1 MRLSNFLVM
10 FSACA
15 LFAACAND
23 ETPDGNNLPQ
33 GNGEQAFIAVRLAAP
48 AMTRTTSFTDGSETE
63 NDVDKA
69 RFYFFDNSG
78 NAVTVGQ
85 TTGSTDINYYD
96 VTSPSFSASDPAN
109 DNVEETTTNAI
120 VVLENKTV
128 WPTQMV
134 VVLNPPT
141 ALGDASKKLS
151 DLQAAAAG
159 YAGETSGTFVMS
171 NSVYIDGANGKVDA
185 VNVEDHITNNL
196 EAAKGNPVTV
206 YVERVLARV
215 DVACTSSLE
224 TNKTDGTGTQQNKI
238 NGYSGGNGTN
248 EIQAVIK
255 GWTLAN
261 RNAESH
267 LLKSLSTWDNSTL
280 IEISKEPASS
290 WAFAT
295 WNDAANH
302 RSYWAYTDDVTATK
316 LANDSYATI
325 LSNNSTF
332 AATDYCQE
340 NTGNGKATELVAIA
354 ELQVDN
360 QPADIAKYAGQ
371 YWTVDNLLKQF
382 AEQILSDKIYY
393 KANAGDPTNVTAL
406 PADALKLRPRNSTET
421 STVAAYEAVLDLKAD
436 YQTGYTFYSDAT
448 GNNTIELTAV
458 QDILNDYKAL
468 YWKDGKT
475 YYHTTIKHTLNS
487 LSKDGVVRNHL
498 YKVSLTGVSGLGTPI
513 PGTSSDD
520 ADDDPDT
527 DDPEEKPIDPED
539 PKDENSYLAAE
550 INILSWNVIDQE
562 VELGGKTE

>member
-1 MRLSNFLVM
+1 MRLSNFLVT

-23 ETPDGNNLPQ
+23 EMPGGNNLPQ

-48 AMTRTTSFTDGSETE
+48 NAMTRMFQDGKDEE
-63 NDVDKA
+63 NAVTNA

-78 NAVTVGQ
+78 NAVTVGKAGE
-85 TTGSTDINYYD
+85 TEINYYD
-96 VTSPSFSASDPAN
+96 VTSPSFSASNPAG

-134 VVLNPPT
+134 VVLNPPST
-141 ALGDASKKLS
+141 LDNASKSLT
-151 DLQAAAAG
+151 DLRGIAAG

-185 VNVEDHITNNL
+185 VNVEDHITNNRD
-196 EAAKGNPVTV
+196 AAENNPVTV

-215 DVACTSSLE
+215 DVACTGSLE
-224 TNKTDGTGTQQNKI
+224 TNKTDGTGTQQSEI
-238 NGYSGGNGTN
+238 NGYTGQNGTN

-267 LLKSLSTWDNSTL
+267 LLKSLSIWNNSST
-280 IEISKEPASS
+280 ITVGTGS
-290 WAFAT
+290 WAFAD
-295 WNDAANH
+295 WNAATNH

-316 LANDSYATI
+316 LENDSYDDI
-325 LSNNSTF
+325 LKDNSTF
-332 AATDYCQE
+332 VETAYCQE
-340 NTGNGKATELVAIA
+340 NTGKGPATELVAIA
-354 ELQVDN
+354 ELQVDG
-360 QPADIAKYAGQ
+360 QKTDIAKYAGQ

-382 AEQILSDKIYY
+382 AEQILSGKIYY

-520 ADDDPDT
+520 TDDDPDT
-527 DDPEEKPIDPED
+527 DDPEDKPIDPED
-539 PKDENSYLAAE
+539 PKDESSYLAAE
-550 INILSWNVIDQE
+550 INILSWNVIGQE
-562 VELGGKTE
+562 VELGKD

>member
-1 MRLSNFLVM
+1 MRLSNFLVT

-23 ETPDGNNLPQ
+23 ETPGGNNLPQ

-48 AMTRTTSFTDGSETE
+48 NAMTRAFQDGKDEE
-63 NDVDKA
+63 NAVTKA

-96 VTSPSFSASDPAN
+96 VTSLSFSASTPA
-109 DNVEETTTNAI
+109 DGNVEEATDEAI

-159 YAGETSGTFVMS
+159 YDSKTSGAFVMS

-196 EAAKGNPVTV
+196 VAAKGNPVTV

-224 TNKTDGTGTQQNKI
+224 TNKTDGTGTQQSEI
-238 NGYSGGNGTN
+238 NGYTGQNGTD

-267 LLKSLSTWDNSTL
+267 LLKSLSTWGNNASITVSENPATSWTFDNWN
-280 IEISKEPASS
+280 A
-290 WAFAT
+290 AT
-295 WNDAANH
+295 NH

-316 LANDSYATI
+316 LENDSYATI
-325 LSNNSTF
+325 LTKNSTF
-332 AATDYCQE
+332 AKTAYCQE
-340 NTGNGKATELVAIA
+340 NTGNGAATELVAIA
-354 ELQVDN
+354 ELQVDGKKT
-360 QPADIAKYAGQ
+360 DIAKYAGQ
-371 YWTVDNLLKQF
+371 YWTVGNLLTQF
-382 AEQILSDKIYY
+382 ANQILAGKIYY
-393 KANAGDPTNVTAL
+393 KAASGEPTTVTAL
-406 PADALKLRPRNSTET
+406 PASVLKLRPRNSSET

-436 YQTGYTFYSDAT
+436 YQTGYTFYSDAA
-448 GNNTIELTAV
+448 GNTEINVDAV

-468 YWKDGKT
+468 YWHEGKT
-475 YYHTTIKHTLNS
+475 YYHTTIKHTLNN

-498 YKVSLTGVSGLGTPI
+498 YDISLTGVSGLGTPI

-520 ADDDPDT
+520 EDDDPGT
-527 DDPEEKPIDPED
+527 DDPDDKPIDPEN
-539 PKDENSYLAAE
+539 PDEEESFLAAE
-550 INILSWNVIDQE
+550 INILSWNVIGQE

>member
-1 MRLSNFLVM
+1 MRLSNFLVT

-23 ETPDGNNLPQ
+23 EMPDGNNLPQ

-48 AMTRTTSFTDGSETE
+48 NAMTRMFQDGKDEE
-63 NDVDKA
+63 NAVTKA

-96 VTSPSFSASDPAN
+96 VTNPSFSPSDPTS

-134 VVLNPPT
+134 VVLNPPS
-141 ALGDASKKLS
+141 ALDNASKSLT
-151 DLQAAAAG
+151 DLRGIAAG
-159 YAGETSGTFVMS
+159 YDSKTSGAFVMS

-196 EAAKGNPVTV
+196 EAAKSNPVTV

-267 LLKSLSTWDNSTL
+267 LLKSLSTWNNGST
-280 IEISKEPASS
+280 ITVGTGS
-290 WAFAT
+290 WAFAD
-295 WNDAANH
+295 WNAATNH

-316 LANDSYATI
+316 LENDSYNDI
-325 LSNNSTF
+325 LNDNSTF
-332 AATDYCQE
+332 VETAYCQE
-340 NTGNGKATELVAIA
+340 NTGDGAATELVAIA
-354 ELQVDN
+354 ELQVDG
-360 QPADIAKYAGQ
+360 QKTDIAKYAGQ
-371 YWTVDNLLKQF
+371 YWTVDNLLTQF
-382 AEQILSDKIYY
+382 ANQILAGKIYY
-393 KANAGDPTNVTAL
+393 KAASGEPITVTAL
-406 PADALKLRPRNSTET
+406 PASVLKLRPRNSTET
-421 STVAAYEAVLDLKAD
+421 SSVAAYEAVLDLKAA

-448 GNNTIELTAV
+448 GNDELQLTEV

-468 YWKDGKT
+468 YWHEGKT
-475 YYHTTIKHTLNS
+475 YYHTTIKHTLNN

-498 YKVSLTGVSGLGTPI
+498 YKVNLTGVTGLGTPI
-513 PGTSSDD
+513 PGTSSTDPGDD
-520 ADDDPDT
+520 PDDDDPD
-527 DDPEEKPIDPED
+527 DKPIDPEN
-539 PKDENSYLAAE
+539 PKEENSYLAAE
-550 INILSWNVIDQE
+550 INILSWNVIGQN
-562 VELGGKTE
+562 VELGKD

>member
-1 MRLSNFLVM
+1 MRLSNFLVT

-33 GNGEQAFIAVRLAAP
+33 GNGEQAFITVRLAAP
-48 AMTRTTSFTDGSETE
+48 NAMTRSFQDGKDEE
-63 NDVDKA
+63 NAVTKA

-96 VTSPSFSASDPAN
+96 VNSPSFSASNPTG

-141 ALGDASKKLS
+141 ALDNASKSLT
-151 DLQAAAAG
+151 DLRGIAAG
-159 YAGETSGTFVMS
+159 YDSKTSGAFVMS

-185 VNVEDHITNNL
+185 VNVEDHITNDL

-215 DVACTSSLE
+215 DVACTSNLE
-224 TNKTDGTGTQQNKI
+224 TDKTDGTGTQQSEI
-238 NGYSGGNGTN
+238 NGYSGSNGTN

-261 RNAESH
+261 RNSQSH
-267 LLKSLSTWDNSTL
+267 LLKSLSAWNNSTTFT
-280 IEISKEPASS
+280 AGNGS
-290 WAFAT
+290 WAFAN
-295 WNDAANH
+295 WNDATNH
-302 RSYWAYTDDVTATK
+302 RSYWAYTDDVTANK

-325 LSNNSTF
+325 LTNNSTF
-332 AATDYCQE
+332 AETAYCQE
-340 NTGNGKATELVAIA
+340 NTSNGAATELVAIA
-354 ELQVDN
+354 ELQVDG
-360 QPADIAKYAGQ
+360 QKTDIAKYAGQ
-371 YWTVDNLLKQF
+371 YWTVDNLLTQF
-382 AEQILSDKIYY
+382 ANQILAGKIYY
-393 KANAGDPTNVTAL
+393 KAATGEPATATAL
-406 PADALKLRPRNSTET
+406 PAGALKLRPRNSSET

-475 YYHTTIKHTLNS
+475 YYHTTIKHTLNN

-520 ADDDPDT
+520 TDDDPDT
-527 DDPEEKPIDPED
+527 DDPEDKPIDPED

-550 INILSWNVIDQE
+550 INILSWNVIGQE
-562 VELGGKTE
+562 VELGKD

>member
-1 MRLSNFLVM
+1 MRLSNFLVT

-48 AMTRTTSFTDGSETE
+48 NAMTRAFQDGKNEENAVTT
-63 NDVDKA
+63 A
-69 RFYFFDNSG
+69 RFYFFNNEG
-78 NAVTVGQ
+78 TAVTVDN
-85 TTGSTDINYYD
+85 SVNYKD
-96 VTSPSFSASDPAN
+96 VTTTFSDATSPADESG
-109 DNVEETTTNAI
+109 NVEEISNA
-120 VVLENKTV
+120 VLVLENATV
-128 WPTQMV
+128 WPEKMV

-141 ALGDASKKLS
+141 ELNASKSLS
-151 DLQAAAAG
+151 DLRAAADD
-159 YAGETSGTFVMS
+159 YASEESGKFVMS
-171 NSVYIDGANGKVDA
+171 NAVYATSSGTQVDA
-185 VNVEDHITNNL
+185 VDLAGYITNNKD
-196 EAAKGNPVTV
+196 AAEGNPVTV

-215 DVACTSSLE
+215 DVACTSNLE
-224 TNKTDGTGTQQNKI
+224 TDKTDGTGTQQNKI
-238 NGYSGGNGTN
+238 NGYSGQNGTN

-261 RNAESH
+261 RNSQSH
-267 LLKSLSTWDNSTL
+267 LLKSLSTWNNSTTFT
-280 IEISKEPASS
+280 AGNGS
-290 WAFAT
+290 WAFAN
-295 WNDAANH
+295 WNDATNH
-302 RSYWAYTDDVTATK
+302 RSYWAYTDDVTAAK
-316 LANDSYATI
+316 LTNDSYATI
-325 LSNNSTF
+325 LTNNATF

-340 NTGNGKATELVAIA
+340 NTGNGTATELVAIA
-354 ELQVDN
+354 ELQVDGV
-360 QPADIAKYAGQ
+360 ATDIAKYAGQ
-371 YWTVDNLLKQF
+371 YWTIENLLTQF
-382 AEQILSDKIYY
+382 ANQILAGKIYY
-393 KANAGDPTNVTAL
+393 KANSGDPATVTAL
-406 PADALKLRPRNSTET
+406 PAGALKLRPRNSSET

-520 ADDDPDT
+520 TDDDPDT
-527 DDPEEKPIDPED
+527 DDPEDKPIDPED

>member
-1 MRLSNFLVM
+1 MRLSNFLVT

-23 ETPDGNNLPQ
+23 ETPGGNTLPQ

-48 AMTRTTSFTDGSETE
+48 NAMTRAFQDGKDEE
-63 NDVDKA
+63 NAVTKA
-69 RFYFFDNSG
+69 RFYFLDDNG
-78 NAVTVGQ
+78 NVVSVGTYNYKDVT
-85 TTGSTDINYYD
+85 TTGFET
-96 VTSPSFSASDPAN
+96 AN
-109 DNVEETTTNAI
+109 PDENGNIEETTKEAI
-120 VVLENKTV
+120 VVLEGESKQ

-134 VVLNPPT
+134 VVLNPPS
-141 ALGDASKKLS
+141 AMDNASKTLTE
-151 DLQAAAAG
+151 LRAAADD

-171 NSVYIDGANGKVDA
+171 SSVYIDNTTKVDA
-185 VNVEDHITNNL
+185 VNIENYISTNAD
-196 EAAKGNPVTV
+196 AAKGNPVTV

-224 TNKTDGTGTQQNKI
+224 TDKTDGTGTQQNEI
-238 NGYSGGNGTN
+238 NGYSGSNGTS

-267 LLKSLSTWDNSTL
+267 LLKSLSTWDNSTS

-371 YWTVDNLLKQF
+371 YWTINNLLKQF
-382 AEQILSDKIYY
+382 AEQILAGKIYY
-393 KANAGDPTNVTAL
+393 KASTGDPSTVTAL

-436 YQTGYTFYSDAT
+436 YQTGYTFYSDAA
-448 GNNTIELTAV
+448 GSSEIQLTAV
-458 QDILNDYKAL
+458 QGILNDYKAL

-475 YYHTTIKHTLNS
+475 YYHTTIKHTLNN

-520 ADDDPDT
+520 DNDDPGTDDPD
-527 DDPEEKPIDPED
+527 DKPIDPED
-539 PKDENSYLAAE
+539 PKDESSYLAAE
-550 INILSWNVIDQE
+550 INILSWNVIGQE

>member
-1 MRLSNFLVM
+1 MRLSNFLVT

-23 ETPDGNNLPQ
+23 ETPGGNTLPQ

-48 AMTRTTSFTDGSETE
+48 NAMTRMFQDGKDEE
-63 NDVDKA
+63 NDVTKA

-78 NAVTVGQ
+78 NAVTVGKAGE
-85 TTGSTDINYYD
+85 TEINYYD
-96 VTSPSFSASDPAN
+96 VNSPSFSASNPTG

-141 ALGDASKKLS
+141 ALDNASKSLT
-151 DLQAAAAG
+151 DLRGIAAG
-159 YAGETSGTFVMS
+159 YDSKTSGAFVMS

-185 VNVEDHITNNL
+185 VNVEDHITNDL

-215 DVACTSSLE
+215 DVACTSDLE
-224 TNKTDGTGTQQNKI
+224 ADKTDGTGTQQNEI
-238 NGYSGGNGTN
+238 NGYSGSNDAN

-261 RNAESH
+261 RNAQSH
-267 LLKSLSTWDNSTL
+267 LLKSLSTWDNSTS

-382 AEQILSDKIYY
+382 AEQILSGKIYY

-448 GNNTIELTAV
+448 GNNTIEHTAV

-498 YKVSLTGVSGLGTPI
+498 YKVNLTGVTGLGTPI

-520 ADDDPDT
+520 EDDDPGT
-527 DDPEEKPIDPED
+527 EDPEDKPIDPED
-539 PKDENSYLAAE
+539 PDEEESFLAAE
-550 INILSWNVIDQE
+550 INILSWNVVSNDVI
-562 VELGGKTE
+562 LGQ

>member
-1 MRLSNFLVM
+1 MRLSNFLVT

-23 ETPDGNNLPQ
+23 ETPGGNNLPQ

-48 AMTRTTSFTDGSETE
+48 NAMTRTFQDGKNEE
-63 NDVDKA
+63 NAVTTA
-69 RFYFFDNSG
+69 RFYFFNNEG
-78 NAVTVGQ
+78 TAVTVDN
-85 TTGSTDINYYD
+85 SVNYKD
-96 VTSPSFSASDPAN
+96 VTTTFSDASSPADESG
-109 DNVEETTTNAI
+109 NVEEISNA
-120 VVLENKTV
+120 VLVLENATV
-128 WPTQMV
+128 WPEKMV

-141 ALGDASKKLS
+141 ELNASKSLS
-151 DLQAAAAG
+151 DLRAAADD
-159 YAGETSGTFVMS
+159 YASEESGKFVMS
-171 NSVYIDGANGKVDA
+171 NAVYATSSGTQVDA
-185 VNVEDHITNNL
+185 VDLAGYITNNKD
-196 EAAKGNPVTV
+196 AAEGNPVTV

-215 DVACTSSLE
+215 DVACTGSLE
-224 TNKTDGTGTQQNKI
+224 TNKTDGTGTQQSEI
-238 NGYSGGNGTN
+238 NGYTGQNGTN

-267 LLKSLSTWDNSTL
+267 LLKSLSTWDNSTS

-382 AEQILSDKIYY
+382 AEQILSGKIYY

-520 ADDDPDT
+520 TDDDPDT
-527 DDPEEKPIDPED
+527 DDPEDKPIDPED

-550 INILSWNVIDQE
+550 INILSWNVIGQE
-562 VELGGKTE
+562 VELGKD

>member
-1 MRLSNFLVM
+1 MRLSNFLVT

-23 ETPDGNNLPQ
+23 ETPGGNTLPQ

-48 AMTRTTSFTDGSETE
+48 NAMTRAFQDGKDEE
-63 NDVDKA
+63 NAVTKA

-96 VTSPSFSASDPAN
+96 VNSPSFSPSDPTG

-141 ALGDASKKLS
+141 NFTGSKSLT
-151 DLQAAAAG
+151 DLRGIAAG
-159 YAGETSGTFVMS
+159 YDSKTSGAFVMS

-224 TNKTDGTGTQQNKI
+224 TNKTDGTGTQQSDI
-238 NGYSGGNGTN
+238 NGYSGENGTN

-267 LLKSLSTWDNSTL
+267 LLKSLSTWNNSTTFT
-280 IEISKEPASS
+280 AGNGS
-290 WAFAT
+290 WAFT
-295 WNDAANH
+295 NWNDATNH
-302 RSYWAYTDDVTATK
+302 RSYWAYTDDVTANK

-325 LSNNSTF
+325 LTNNSTF
-332 AATDYCQE
+332 AETAYCQE
-340 NTGNGKATELVAIA
+340 NTGKGPATELVAIA
-354 ELQVDN
+354 ELQVDGLKT
-360 QPADIAKYAGQ
+360 DIAKYAGQ
-371 YWTVDNLLKQF
+371 YWTVENLLTQF
-382 AEQILSDKIYY
+382 ANQILAGKIYY
-393 KANAGDPTNVTAL
+393 KATSGDPATVTAL
-406 PADALKLRPRNSTET
+406 PATALKLRPRNSSET
-421 STVAAYEAVLDLKAD
+421 STVAAYEAVLDLKAA
-436 YQTGYTFYSDAT
+436 YQTGYTFYSDAD
-448 GNNTIELTAV
+448 GDDELQLTEV
-458 QDILNDYKAL
+458 QNILNDYKSL
-468 YWKDGKT
+468 YWHEGKT
-475 YYHTTIKHTLNS
+475 YYHTTIKHTLNN
-487 LSKDGVVRNHL
+487 LTKDGVVRNHL
-498 YKVSLTGVSGLGTPI
+498 YDISLTGVSGLGTPI

-520 ADDDPDT
+520 EDDDPGDDDPD
-527 DDPEEKPIDPED
+527 DKPIDPEN
-539 PKDENSYLAAE
+539 PDEEESFLAAE
-550 INILSWNVIDQE
+550 INILSWNVIGQN
-562 VELGGKTE
+562 VELGKD

>member
-1 MRLSNFLVM
+1 MRLSNFLVT

-23 ETPDGNNLPQ
+23 ETPGGNNLPQ

-48 AMTRTTSFTDGSETE
+48 NAMTRSFQDGKDEE
-63 NDVDKA
+63 NAVTKA

-85 TTGSTDINYYD
+85 TTESTDINYYD
-96 VTSPSFSASDPAN
+96 VTSPSFSASTPAD
-109 DNVEETTTNAI
+109 DNVEETTDEAI

-159 YAGETSGTFVMS
+159 YDSKASGAFVMS

-215 DVACTSSLE
+215 DVACTSSLA
-224 TNKTDGTGTQQNKI
+224 TDKTDGTGTQQSEI

-267 LLKSLSTWDNSTL
+267 LLKSLSTWNNSTTFT
-280 IEISKEPASS
+280 AGTGT
-290 WAFAT
+290 WAFDN
-295 WNDAANH
+295 WNDATNH
-302 RSYWAYTDDVTATK
+302 RSYWAHTDDVTATK
-316 LANDSYATI
+316 LENDSYDDI
-325 LSNNSTF
+325 LKDNSTF
-332 AATDYCQE
+332 AETAYCQE
-340 NTGNGKATELVAIA
+340 NTGDGAATELVAIA
-354 ELQVDN
+354 ELQVDG
-360 QPADIAKYAGQ
+360 QKTDIAKYAGQ
-371 YWTVDNLLKQF
+371 YWTVDNLLTQF
-382 AEQILSDKIYY
+382 ANQILAGKIYY
-393 KANAGDPTNVTAL
+393 KAASGDPTTFTAL
-406 PADALKLRPRNSTET
+406 PADALKLRPRNSNET
-421 STVAAYEAVLDLKAD
+421 GSVAAYEAVLDLKAA
-436 YQTGYTFYSDAT
+436 YQTGYTFYSDAD
-448 GNNTIELTAV
+448 GSDELQLTDV

-468 YWKDGKT
+468 YWHEGKT

-487 LSKDGVVRNHL
+487 LTKDGVVRNHL
-498 YKVSLTGVSGLGTPI
+498 YKVNLTGVTGLGTPI
-513 PGTSSDD
+513 PGTSSTDPGDD
-520 ADDDPDT
+520 PDDDDPD
-527 DDPEEKPIDPED
+527 DKPIDPED

-550 INILSWNVIDQE
+550 INILSWNVIDQN
-562 VELGGKTE
+562 VELGKD

>member
-1 MRLSNFLVM
+1 MRLSNFLVT

-23 ETPDGNNLPQ
+23 EMPGGNNLPQ

-48 AMTRTTSFTDGSETE
+48 NAMTRMFQDGKDEE
-63 NDVDKA
+63 NAVTKA

-96 VTSPSFSASDPAN
+96 VTSPSFSPSNPTG

-134 VVLNPPT
+134 VVLNPPST
-141 ALGDASKKLS
+141 LDNASKSLT
-151 DLQAAAAG
+151 DLRGIAAG
-159 YAGETSGTFVMS
+159 YDSKTSGAFVMS

-224 TNKTDGTGTQQNKI
+224 TNKTDGTGTQQSEI
-238 NGYSGGNGTN
+238 NGYTGQNGTN

-267 LLKSLSTWDNSTL
+267 LLKSLSTWNNSST
-280 IEISKEPASS
+280 ITVGTGS
-290 WAFAT
+290 WAFAD
-295 WNDAANH
+295 WNAATNH
-302 RSYWAYTDDVTATK
+302 RSYWAHTDDVADK
-316 LANDSYATI
+316 LPNDSYAKI
-325 LSNNSTF
+325 SDDNSTF
-332 AATDYCQE
+332 VETAYCQE
-340 NTGNGKATELVAIA
+340 NTGDGAATELVAIA
-354 ELQVDN
+354 ELQVDG
-360 QPADIAKYAGQ
+360 QKTDIAKYAGQ
-371 YWTVDNLLKQF
+371 YWTVDNLLTQF
-382 AEQILSDKIYY
+382 ANQILAGKIYY
-393 KANAGDPTNVTAL
+393 KAASGEPTTVTAL
-406 PADALKLRPRNSTET
+406 PASVLKLRPRNSTET
-421 STVAAYEAVLDLKAD
+421 STVAAYEAVLDLKAA

-448 GNNTIELTAV
+448 GNDELQLTDV

-468 YWKDGKT
+468 YWHEGKT
-475 YYHTTIKHTLNS
+475 YYHTTIKHTLNN

-498 YKVSLTGVSGLGTPI
+498 YDISLTGVSGLGTPI

-520 ADDDPDT
+520 EDDDPGT
-527 DDPEEKPIDPED
+527 DDPDDKPIDPED
-539 PKDENSYLAAE
+539 PDEEESFLAAE
-550 INILSWNVIDQE
+550 INILSWNVIGQN
-562 VELGGKTE
+562 VELGKD

>member
-1 MRLSNFLVM
+1 MRLSNFLVT

-23 ETPDGNNLPQ
+23 ETPGGNTLPQ

-48 AMTRTTSFTDGSETE
+48 NAMTRTFEDGKPAE
-63 NDVDKA
+63 NTVANA

-78 NAVTVGQ
+78 NAVTVGKA
-85 TTGSTDINYYD
+85 GETDINYYN
-96 VTSPSFSASDPAN
+96 VSNPSFSPSNPTG

-141 ALGDASKKLS
+141 ALDNASKSLT
-151 DLQAAAAG
+151 DLRGIAAG
-159 YAGETSGTFVMS
+159 YDSKASGTFVMS

-215 DVACTSSLE
+215 DVACTNSLE
-224 TNKTDGTGTQQNKI
+224 TDKTDGTGTQQNEI
-238 NGYSGGNGTN
+238 NGYSGANGTN

-267 LLKSLSTWDNSTL
+267 LLKSLSTWNNSST
-280 IEISKEPASS
+280 ITVGTGS
-290 WAFAT
+290 WAFAD
-295 WNDAANH
+295 WNAATNH

-316 LANDSYATI
+316 LENDSYDDI
-325 LSNNSTF
+325 LKDNSTF
-332 AATDYCQE
+332 AETAYCQE
-340 NTGNGKATELVAIA
+340 NTGKGPATELVAIA
-354 ELQVDN
+354 ELQVDG
-360 QPADIAKYAGQ
+360 QKTDIAKYAGQ
-371 YWTVDNLLKQF
+371 YWTVDNLLTQF
-382 AEQILSDKIYY
+382 ANQILAGKIYY
-393 KANAGDPTNVTAL
+393 KAATGEPTTVTAL
-406 PADALKLRPRNSTET
+406 PAGVLKLRPRNSTET
-421 STVAAYEAVLDLKAD
+421 STVAAYEAVLDLKAA

-448 GNNTIELTAV
+448 GNDELQLTDV

-468 YWKDGKT
+468 YWHEGKT
-475 YYHTTIKHTLNS
+475 YYHTTIKHTLNN

-498 YKVSLTGVSGLGTPI
+498 YDISLTGVSGLGTPI

-520 ADDDPDT
+520 EDDDPGT
-527 DDPEEKPIDPED
+527 DDPDDKPIDPED
-539 PKDENSYLAAE
+539 PDEEESFLAAE
-550 INILSWNVIDQE
+550 INILSWNVIGQN
-562 VELGGKTE
+562 VELGKD

>member
-23 ETPDGNNLPQ
+23 ETPDGNNLPK

-48 AMTRTTSFTDGSETE
+48 NAMTRMFQDGKDEE
-63 NDVDKA
+63 NAVTKA

-159 YAGETSGTFVMS
+159 YDSKTSGTFVMS

-224 TNKTDGTGTQQNKI
+224 TNKTDGTGTQQNEI
-238 NGYSGGNGTN
+238 NGYTGQNGTN

-267 LLKSLSTWDNSTL
+267 LLKSLSTWGNNASITVSENPATSWTFDN
-280 IEISKEPASS
+280 
-290 WAFAT
+290 WNNAT
-295 WNDAANH
+295 NH

-316 LANDSYATI
+316 LENDSYATI
-325 LSNNSTF
+325 LTNNSTF
-332 AATDYCQE
+332 AETAYCQE
-340 NTGNGKATELVAIA
+340 NTGKGPATELVAIA
-354 ELQVDN
+354 ELQVDG
-360 QPADIAKYAGQ
+360 QKTDIAKYAGQ
-371 YWTVDNLLKQF
+371 YWTVANLLKQF
-382 AEQILSDKIYY
+382 AGQILAGKIYY
-393 KANAGDPTNVTAL
+393 KANAGDPSTATAL
-406 PADALKLRPRNSTET
+406 PATALKLRPRNSSET
-421 STVAAYEAVLDLKAD
+421 GSVAAYEAVLDLKAD
-436 YQTGYTFYSDAT
+436 YQTGYTFYSDAD
-448 GNNTIELTAV
+448 GSDELQLTDV

-468 YWKDGKT
+468 YWHEGKT
-475 YYHTTIKHTLNS
+475 YYHTTIKHTLNN
-487 LSKDGVVRNHL
+487 LTKDGVVRNHL
-498 YKVSLTGVSGLGTPI
+498 YDISLTGVSGLGTPI

-520 ADDDPDT
+520 EDDDPGEE
-527 DDPEEKPIDPED
+527 DPEDKPINPED
-539 PKDENSYLAAE
+539 PKDESSYLAAE

>member
-1 MRLSNFLVM
+1 MRLSNFLVT

-23 ETPDGNNLPQ
+23 ET
-33 GNGEQAFIAVRLAAP
+33 AP

-134 VVLNPPT
+134 VVLNPPS
-141 ALGDASKKLS
+141 ALDNASKSLT
-151 DLQAAAAG
+151 DLRGIADD

-171 NSVYIDGANGKVDA
+171 NSVYIDGTNGKVDA

-224 TNKTDGTGTQQNKI
+224 TNKTDGTGTQQSEI
-238 NGYSGGNGTN
+238 NGYSGSNGTN

-267 LLKSLSTWDNSTL
+267 LLKSLSIWNNSST
-280 IEISKEPASS
+280 ITVGTGS
-290 WAFAT
+290 WAFAD
-295 WNDAANH
+295 WNAATNH
-302 RSYWAYTDDVTATK
+302 RSYWAYTDDVTAAK
-316 LANDSYATI
+316 LTNDSYATI
-325 LSNNSTF
+325 LTNNATF

-340 NTGNGKATELVAIA
+340 NTGNGTATELVAIA
-354 ELQVDN
+354 ELQVDGV
-360 QPADIAKYAGQ
+360 ATDIAKYAGQ
-371 YWTVDNLLKQF
+371 YWTIENLLTQF
-382 AEQILSDKIYY
+382 ANQILAGKIYY
-393 KANAGDPTNVTAL
+393 KANSGDPATVTAL
-406 PADALKLRPRNSTET
+406 PAGALKLRPRNSSET

-436 YQTGYTFYSDAT
+436 YQTGYTFYSDAD
-448 GNNTIELTAV
+448 GSDELQLTAV

-468 YWKDGKT
+468 YWHEGKT
-475 YYHTTIKHTLNS
+475 YYHTTIKHTLNN
-487 LSKDGVVRNHL
+487 LTKDGVVRNHL
-498 YKVSLTGVSGLGTPI
+498 YDISLTGVSGLGTPI

-520 ADDDPDT
+520 EDDDPGEE
-527 DDPEEKPIDPED
+527 DPEDKPINPED
-539 PKDENSYLAAE
+539 PKDESSYLAAE

-562 VELGGKTE
+562 VELGKD

>member
-1 MRLSNFLVM
+1 MRLSNFLVT

-23 ETPDGNNLPQ
+23 ETPGGNNLPQ

-48 AMTRTTSFTDGSETE
+48 NAMTRAFQDGKDEE
-63 NDVDKA
+63 NAVTNA

-78 NAVTVGQ
+78 NAVTVGKA
-85 TTGSTDINYYD
+85 GETDINYYN
-96 VTSPSFSASDPAN
+96 VSNPSFSPSDPAD
-109 DNVEETTTNAI
+109 DNVEAATDEAI

-134 VVLNPPT
+134 VVLNPPST
-141 ALGDASKKLS
+141 LDNASKSLT
-151 DLQAAAAG
+151 DLRGIAAG
-159 YAGETSGTFVMS
+159 YAGETSGAFVMS

-224 TNKTDGTGTQQNKI
+224 TDKTDGTGTQQNKI
-238 NGYSGGNGTN
+238 NGYSGDNGTN

-267 LLKSLSTWDNSTL
+267 LLKSLSTWGNNASITVSED
-280 IEISKEPASS
+280 PATS
-290 WAFAT
+290 WAFDN
-295 WNDAANH
+295 WNDATNH
-302 RSYWAYTDDVTATK
+302 RSYWAYTGDVNADK
-316 LANDSYATI
+316 LPNDSYDDI
-325 LSNNSTF
+325 LKDNSTF
-332 AATDYCQE
+332 AETAYGQE
-340 NTGNGKATELVAIA
+340 NTGNGAATELVAIA
-354 ELQVDN
+354 ELQVDG
-360 QPADIAKYAGQ
+360 QKTDIAKYAGQ
-371 YWTVDNLLKQF
+371 YWTVNNLLTQF
-382 AEQILSDKIYY
+382 ANQILAGKIYY
-393 KANAGDPTNVTAL
+393 KAATGDPTTVTAL
-406 PADALKLRPRNSTET
+406 PAGALKLRPRNSSET

-436 YQTGYTFYSDAT
+436 YQTGYTFYSDAD
-448 GNNTIELTAV
+448 GSDELQLTDV

-468 YWKDGKT
+468 YWHEGKT
-475 YYHTTIKHTLNS
+475 YYHTTIKHTLNN
-487 LSKDGVVRNHL
+487 LTKDGVVRNHL
-498 YKVSLTGVSGLGTPI
+498 YDISLTGVSGLGTPI

-520 ADDDPDT
+520 EDDDPGT
-527 DDPEEKPIDPED
+527 DDPDDKPIDPED
-539 PKDENSYLAAE
+539 PDEEESFLAAE
-550 INILSWNVIDQE
+550 INILSWNVIGQE

>member
-1 MRLSNFLVM
+1 MRLSNFLVT

-23 ETPDGNNLPQ
+23 ETPGGNTLPQ

-48 AMTRTTSFTDGSETE
+48 NAMTRAFQDGKDEE
-63 NDVDKA
+63 NAVTKA

-96 VTSPSFSASDPAN
+96 VNSPSFSPSDPTG

-141 ALGDASKKLS
+141 NFTGSKSLT
-151 DLQAAAAG
+151 DLRGIAAG
-159 YAGETSGTFVMS
+159 YDSKTSGAFVMS

-224 TNKTDGTGTQQNKI
+224 TNKTDGTGTQQSDI
-238 NGYSGGNGTN
+238 NGYSGENGTN

-267 LLKSLSTWDNSTL
+267 LLKSLSTWNNSTTFT
-280 IEISKEPASS
+280 AGNGS
-290 WAFAT
+290 WAFT
-295 WNDAANH
+295 NWNDATNH
-302 RSYWAYTDDVTATK
+302 RSYWAYTDDVTANK

-325 LSNNSTF
+325 LTNNSTF
-332 AATDYCQE
+332 AETAYCQE
-340 NTGNGKATELVAIA
+340 NTGKGPATELVAIA
-354 ELQVDN
+354 ELQVDGLKT
-360 QPADIAKYAGQ
+360 DIAKYAGQ
-371 YWTVDNLLKQF
+371 YWTVENLLTQF
-382 AEQILSDKIYY
+382 ANQILAGKIYY
-393 KANAGDPTNVTAL
+393 KATSGDPATVTAL
-406 PADALKLRPRNSTET
+406 PATALKLRPRNSSET
-421 STVAAYEAVLDLKAD
+421 STVAAYEAVLDLKAA
-436 YQTGYTFYSDAT
+436 YQTGYTFYSDAD
-448 GNNTIELTAV
+448 GDDELQLTEV
-458 QDILNDYKAL
+458 QNILNDYKSL
-468 YWKDGKT
+468 YWHEGKT
-475 YYHTTIKHTLNS
+475 YYHTTIKHTLNN
-487 LSKDGVVRNHL
+487 LTKDGVVRNHL
-498 YKVSLTGVSGLGTPI
+498 YDISLTGVSGLGTPI

-520 ADDDPDT
+520 EDDDPGT
-527 DDPEEKPIDPED
+527 DDPDDKPIDPED
-539 PKDENSYLAAE
+539 PNEEESFLAAE
-550 INILSWNVIDQE
+550 INILSWNIIDQD
-562 VELGGKTE
+562 VVLGE

>member
-1 MRLSNFLVM
+1 MRLSNFLVT

-23 ETPDGNNLPQ
+23 EMPGGNNLPQ

-48 AMTRTTSFTDGSETE
+48 NAMTRTFQDGKDEE
-63 NDVDKA
+63 NAVTKA

-96 VTSPSFSASDPAN
+96 VTSPSFSPSNPTG

-159 YAGETSGTFVMS
+159 YAGETSGAFVMS

-215 DVACTSSLE
+215 DVACTRSLE
-224 TNKTDGTGTQQNKI
+224 TNKTDGTGTQQSEI
-238 NGYSGGNGTN
+238 NGYNGQNGTN

-267 LLKSLSTWDNSTL
+267 LLKSLSTWNNSST
-280 IEISKEPASS
+280 ITVGTGS
-290 WAFAT
+290 WAFAD
-295 WNDAANH
+295 WNAATNH

-316 LANDSYATI
+316 LENDSYDDI
-325 LSNNSTF
+325 LKDNSTF
-332 AATDYCQE
+332 AETAYCQE
-340 NTGNGKATELVAIA
+340 NTGKGPATKLVAIA
-354 ELQVDN
+354 ELQVDG
-360 QPADIAKYAGQ
+360 QKTDIAKYAGQ
-371 YWTVDNLLKQF
+371 YWTVGNLLTQF
-382 AEQILSDKIYY
+382 ANQILAGKIYY
-393 KANAGDPTNVTAL
+393 KAASGEPTTVTAL
-406 PADALKLRPRNSTET
+406 PASVLKLRPRNSTET
-421 STVAAYEAVLDLKAD
+421 STVAAYEAVLDLKAA

-448 GNNTIELTAV
+448 GNDELQLTDV

-468 YWKDGKT
+468 YWHEGKT
-475 YYHTTIKHTLNS
+475 YYHTTIKHTLNK

-498 YKVSLTGVSGLGTPI
+498 YDISLTGVSGLGTPI

-520 ADDDPDT
+520 EDDDPGT
-527 DDPEEKPIDPED
+527 DDPDDKPIDPEN
-539 PKDENSYLAAE
+539 PDEEESFLAAE
-550 INILSWNVIDQE
+550 INILSWNVIGQD
-562 VELGGKTE
+562 VELGKD

>member
-1 MRLSNFLVM
+1 MRLSNFLVT

-23 ETPDGNNLPQ
+23 ENGNNLPQ

-48 AMTRTTSFTDGSETE
+48 NAMTRAFQDGKDEE
-63 NDVDKA
+63 NAVTKA

-96 VTSPSFSASDPAN
+96 VTSPSFSPSNPTG

-159 YAGETSGTFVMS
+159 YAGETSGAFVMS

-215 DVACTSSLE
+215 DVACTGSLE
-224 TNKTDGTGTQQNKI
+224 TNKTDGTGTQQSEI
-238 NGYSGGNGTN
+238 NGYTGQNGTN

-267 LLKSLSTWDNSTL
+267 LLKSLSIWNNSST
-280 IEISKEPASS
+280 ITVGTGS
-290 WAFAT
+290 WAFAD
-295 WNDAANH
+295 WNAATNH

-316 LANDSYATI
+316 LENDSYDDI
-325 LSNNSTF
+325 LKDNSTF
-332 AATDYCQE
+332 VETAYCQE
-340 NTGNGKATELVAIA
+340 NTGKGPATELVAIA
-354 ELQVDN
+354 ELQVDG
-360 QPADIAKYAGQ
+360 QKTDIAKYAGQ

-382 AEQILSDKIYY
+382 AEQILSGKIYY

-520 ADDDPDT
+520 TDDDPDT
-527 DDPEEKPIDPED
+527 DDPEDKPIDPED

-550 INILSWNVIDQE
+550 INILSWNVIGQE
-562 VELGGKTE
+562 VELGKD